1 MRLGG
6 GGQVFALGAAAL
18 LKWQTFREKYF
29 KSTLQRRDLYSKRIA
44 AKRREDFLCPLFF
57 NCRDKSCSRTDS
69 KEVGCDNV
77 SEDQICQTRSAKE
90 FRLLTNNPWALITKC
105 KPKRTSV

>member
-1 MRLGG
+1 MRLG

-44 AKRREDFLCPLFF
+44 AKRREDFF
-57 NCRDKSCSRTDS
+57 
-69 KEVGCDNV
+69 V
-77 SEDQICQTRSAKE
+77 SVIFQLPR
-90 FRLLTNNPWALITKC
+90 
-105 KPKRTSV
+105 